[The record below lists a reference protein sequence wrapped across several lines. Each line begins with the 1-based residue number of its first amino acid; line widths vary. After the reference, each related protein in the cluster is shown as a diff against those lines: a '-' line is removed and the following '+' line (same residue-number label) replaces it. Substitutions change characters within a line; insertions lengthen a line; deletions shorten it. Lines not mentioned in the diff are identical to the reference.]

1 MKESNYQLYTNEP
14 KLVAELC
21 CNHQGNLTTAK
32 KMMYEAKKSGAD
44 YTKFQKWHPQDSL
57 SDREYNLN
65 HPNPM
70 NSFAEPYGKHREFLE
85 FSIEEHID
93 LANYAKSIDIKYSC
107 SVFDKTSAKLICKI
121 APEYIKVGSQKNLKL
136 EMYEILA
143 KEFNGEIHISTG
155 MTTNEQIDI
164 ILDKLNTF
172 TSLNRVVLYS
182 TTSSY
187 PCEYENLYLLRITE
201 LIKRYSNIVKC
212 FGFSGHHNGIA
223 ADIAAIT
230 LGAEYVERHFTLDR
244 TMKGTDHAASLEP
257 QGLNKLARD
266 LKNVYSALKNRP
278 DKILEIESD
287 AFNKVKKNDWEN
299 VKLY

>member
-1 MKESNYQLYTNEP
+1 MKESNYQFYNSEP

-32 KMMYEAKKSGAD
+32 EMMYEAKKSGAD
-44 YTKFQKWHPQDSL
+44 FTKFQKWNPKVAL

-65 HPNPM
+65 HPNPA

-85 FSIEEHID
+85 FSIEDHID
-93 LANYAKSIDIKYSC
+93 LLNYAKSIDIKYSC
-107 SVFDKTSAKLICKI
+107 SVFDKTSAKLICTLE
-121 APEYIKVGSQKNLKL
+121 PEYIKVGSQKNLKIDI
-136 EMYEILA
+136 YEVLA
-143 KEFNGEIHISTG
+143 KEFKGEIHISTG
-155 MTTNEQIDI
+155 MTTYEQIDI
-164 ILDKLNTF
+164 ILDKLNKF
-172 TSLNRVVLYS
+172 TSLKRVVLYA

-187 PCEYENLYLLRITE
+187 PCKYENLYLLRITE
-201 LIKRYSNIVKC
+201 LIRRYHNIVKS

-257 QGLNKLARD
+257 QGLSKLSRD

-278 DKILEIESD
+278 DKILDIESE

-299 VKLY
+299 IKN